1 MKIAILIPCYNSAE
15 YLPEL
20 FTGIRK
26 QSVPF
31 DEIICYDDGSSD
43 NTIEIAKSL
52 GAKVISGKNNR
63 GPAYARNRMIEAS
76 TSDFFHFHDSDDLI
90 DEKFV
95 EIMRNH
101 LEDESVQLISNAYV
115 LDRKDRSKNLG
126 NITYQNLAEANDQLA
141 YFLNHV
147 GFASMGLYSK
157 KALNKIGGF
166 WEDLKGNEDP
176 DLHIRLAE
184 NNYRIKNVDHFLVTK
199 LEHSTSF
206 SHQNWTQCLA
216 DKLKCIDAYAKRM
229 HPQYHPV
236 FALQAARLSNYFYRE
251 NHKTLSLQARKL
263 SFSLGLHVIPD
274 SKFSEI
280 LTSFFGVRFYLWLYR
295 RRVDLN
301 LV

>member
-20 FTGIRK
+20 FAGIRK

-31 DEIICYDDGSSD
+31 DEIICYDDGSND
-43 NTIEIAKSL
+43 NTIEIAKAL
-52 GAKVISGKNNR
+52 GAKVLTDKENH
-63 GPAYARNRMIEAS
+63 GPAYARNRMIEAC
-76 TSDFFHFHDSDDLI
+76 TSDYFHFHDSDDLI

-95 EIMRNH
+95 EIMRSH
-101 LEDESVQLISNAYV
+101 IEDESVQLICNAYV
-115 LDRKDRSKNLG
+115 FDRKDRSKNLG
-126 NITYQNLAEANDQLA
+126 NITYQKLAEANDQLE
-141 YFLNHV
+141 YFLKHV

-157 KALNKIGGF
+157 KALKEIGGF

-176 DLHIRLAE
+176 DLHVRLAE
-184 NNYRIKNVDHFLVTK
+184 NNYRIKYVDHFLVTK
-199 LEHSTSF
+199 LEHSSSF

-216 DKLKCIDAYAKRM
+216 DQLKCIDAYSKRM
-229 HPQYHPV
+229 KPKYHPV

-251 NHKTLSLQARKL
+251 HHKTLSLKARKL
-263 SFSLGLHVIPD
+263 SFSLGLDIIPD
-274 SKFSEI
+274 SKFSKT
-280 LTSFFGVRFYLWLYR
+280 LTTFFGVRLYLWFYR